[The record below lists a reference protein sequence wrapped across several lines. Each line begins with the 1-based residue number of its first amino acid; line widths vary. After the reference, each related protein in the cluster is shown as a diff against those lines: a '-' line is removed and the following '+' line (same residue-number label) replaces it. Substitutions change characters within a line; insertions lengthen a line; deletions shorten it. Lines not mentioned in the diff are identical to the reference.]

1 MEEMRPL
8 DGVSAIALIMIASFA
23 IDRIVT
29 AVLFLLSF
37 IPGFPDP
44 NAALGQEQLAY
55 SQKLYKLCYFS
66 LAGVLGVLAMAAWAQ
81 IRILSALGVPAG
93 EMTDIL
99 ITGIVLMGGADRIA
113 SVLKTPGASGVEK
126 KAEAEPV
133 RVTGTLIVEEESPR
147 KVVSRGA

>member
-8 DGVSAIALIMIASFA
+8 DGVSALALIMIASFA
-23 IDRIVT
+23 IDRIVS

-44 NAALGQEQLAY
+44 GAAVGPQQLAY
-55 SQKLYKLCYFS
+55 AQKLYRLCYFS
-66 LAGVLGVLAMAAWAQ
+66 LAGVLGVLVMAAWAQ
-81 IRILSALGVPAG
+81 VRVLSALGVPADRV
-93 EMTDIL
+93 TDIV

-113 SVLKTPGASGVEK
+113 SVLKTPGASGVQK
-126 KAEAEPV
+126 TAEAEPV
-133 RVTGTLIVEEESPR
+133 RVTGTLVVEEESPR